1 MFSNK
6 VIGRDNFLEMPDSTQ
21 NLYFHLSMHADDDGF
36 VDNWRTILRMT
47 GKKEDDFRLL
57 VTKSFI
63 IPFQSGVIVIK
74 DWRINNYIRSDRKTP
89 TRYLDEKE
97 QLVELEN
104 KSYELKN
111 SNCQPLAYHLPTTC
125 LPNGSID
132 KYSID
137 KYNTYCQES
146 DNSEYFEAGLNPAV
160 VRINKASTDTNLTS
174 NERAVGLGTNASA
187 EASTGTITPFS
198 AVTEAGITT
207 SAITK
212 RTKISTTTAS
222 KEKDVIKVFGWW
234 NEQGIIKHQ
243 KPTEEITKA
252 VAKFLKNNKIGEA
265 KKAIERYKRVLVD
278 KRYFFNYKWS
288 LKDFLNRKNGA
299 VDFLDDG
306 SKWNDYCQKIGI
318 NADEETQ
325 KQEENGKQV
334 SEGVFKL

>member
-21 NLYFHLSMHADDDGF
+21 NLYFHLSMNADDEGF

-97 QLVELEN
+97 QLIELEN

-111 SNCQPLAYHLPTTC
+111 NECLPNVYQMSTTC

-132 KYSID
+132 KISID
-137 KYNTYCQES
+137 KNSIYCQES
-146 DNSEYFEAGLNPAV
+146 DNDEYQKFDVEPNFKQKT
-160 VRINKASTDTNLTS
+160 NASTNTNFNS
-174 NERAVGLGTNASA
+174 SERAVSFSTTASA
-187 EASTGTITPFS
+187 ETNINTITPFS
-198 AVTEAGITT
+198 AVSEV
-207 SAITK
+207 SLSNSVSTK
-212 RTKISTTTAS
+212 QTKASTTTAS
-222 KEKDVIKVFGWW
+222 KEKDIIKVFDLW

-243 KPTEEITKA
+243 KLTVEITKA
-252 VAKFLKNNKIGEA
+252 IANFLKNNEMGEA
-265 KKAIERYKRVLVD
+265 EKAIERYKMVLED

-306 SKWNDYCQKIGI
+306 SKWNDYCQKVGVSV
-318 NADEETQ
+318 NEEEQ
-325 KQEENGKQV
+325 KQEYNGKQV
-334 SEGVFKL
+334 AEGVFRL